1 MQYALCNMQFPMLV
15 GYYDETFLSHHEWR
29 HPERPERLVA
39 VRRVLE
45 ESGLNAEIEWR
56 TVRPAPQEA
65 ILTVHEE
72 QVWRKVQ
79 RLAAEGGGRIDADT
93 YVNAYSFDAACL
105 AAGAA
110 IQAMESALAGETL
123 PFALVRPPG
132 HHATPTHSMG
142 FCLFNNIAV
151 AAQTARLQHG
161 VERVAIVDWDVHHG
175 NGTQD
180 IFYEDPNVLF
190 ISTHQYPFYPGTG
203 HWEQMGRGDGYGTTL
218 NIPLR
223 PRCGDQVYS
232 YLFDEMV
239 LPALRA
245 FQPGLILLSAG
256 FDAHW
261 RDPLAQIHLSIQG
274 YHHLATRLR
283 DVAAELNAPIAMI
296 LEGGYDLDAVAY
308 GWYASLLGLL
318 GRPLAADPL
327 GGGIAVPEPL
337 IEPLAA
343 RIRESHP
350 LLR

>member
-1 MQYALCNMQFPMLV
+1 MLV

-56 TVRPAPQEA
+56 TVRPAAQEA
-65 ILTVHEE
+65 IFSVHEE
-72 QVWRKVQ
+72 QIWRQVQ
-79 RLAAEGGGRIDADT
+79 RLAAQGGGRIDADT
-93 YVNAYSFDAACL
+93 YVNAHSFDAACL

-110 IQAMESALAGETL
+110 IQAMESALAGDTL

-132 HHATPTHSMG
+132 HHATPTRSMG

-151 AAQTARLQHG
+151 AAQMARTHHG
-161 VERVAIVDWDVHHG
+161 IERVAILDWDVHHG

-223 PRCGDQVYS
+223 AGCGDQVYT

-245 FQPGLILLSAG
+245 FQPGLLL
-256 FDAHW
+256 
-261 RDPLAQIHLSIQG
+261 QG
-274 YHHLATRLR
+274 YHHLAGRLR
-283 DVAAELNAPIAMI
+283 DITKELNIPMAMI
-296 LEGGYDLDAVAY
+296 LEGGYDLDAIGY

-318 GRPLAADPL
+318 GRPLSADPL
-327 GGGIAVPEPL
+327 GPAPAIPEPV